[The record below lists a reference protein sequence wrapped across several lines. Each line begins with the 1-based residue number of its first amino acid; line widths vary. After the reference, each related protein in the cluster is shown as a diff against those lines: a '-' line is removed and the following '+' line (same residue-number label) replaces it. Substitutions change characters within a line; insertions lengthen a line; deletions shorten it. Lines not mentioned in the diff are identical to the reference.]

1 MFESYPEI
9 LTTKDLQQIFP
20 KNKGAIYD
28 LLKTG
33 QIQSFKIGR
42 EYMIPKADLLDFIN
56 QQMKK

>member
-20 KNKGAIYD
+20 KNKGSIYD

-33 QIQSFKIGR
+33 QIPSFKIGR

-56 QQMKK
+56 RQMKK

>member
-33 QIQSFKIGR
+33 QIPNFKIGR
-42 EYMIPKADLLDFIN
+42 EYMILKADLLDFLSRRR
-56 QQMKK
+56 KK

>member
-33 QIQSFKIGR
+33 QIPSFKIGR
-42 EYMIPKADLLDFIN
+42 
-56 QQMKK
+56 

>member
-42 EYMIPKADLLDFIN
+42 EYMIPKSNLMDFIN